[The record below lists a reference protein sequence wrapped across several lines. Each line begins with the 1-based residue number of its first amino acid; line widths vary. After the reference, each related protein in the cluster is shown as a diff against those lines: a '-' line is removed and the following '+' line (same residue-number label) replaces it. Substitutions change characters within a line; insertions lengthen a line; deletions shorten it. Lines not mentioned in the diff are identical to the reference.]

1 MTAAARVFNRRHTII
16 PEEDTTWVLEQK
28 PCVLKF
34 WHQCWLADSSG
45 QEWMPLTTTLSYSAF
60 RQAKKLL
67 SENGLFNF
75 MPNKSIQDGRKTVC
89 WMVKNLH
96 GSEMRDFWEGV
107 DSEKQ
112 EPDDQERKAGE
123 L

>member
-1 MTAAARVFNRRHTII
+1 MII
-16 PEEDTTWVLEQK
+16 PVEDMLWASQQK
-28 PCVLKF
+28 PSVYKF

-67 SENGLFNF
+67 FENGLFIF
-75 MPNKSIQDGRKTVC
+75 MPDKSIQDGRKTVC

-96 GSEMRDFWEGV
+96 GSEMKDFWEGV
-107 DSEKQ
+107 DAQ
-112 EPDDQERKAGE
+112 EHKGGE
-123 L
+123 S